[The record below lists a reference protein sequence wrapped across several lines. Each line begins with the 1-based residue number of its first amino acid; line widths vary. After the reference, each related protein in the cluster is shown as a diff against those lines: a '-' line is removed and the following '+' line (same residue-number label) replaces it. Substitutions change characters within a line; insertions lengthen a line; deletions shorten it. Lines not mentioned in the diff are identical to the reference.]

1 MHDTS
6 TPVHRITCAIKRDR
20 NHDLAKLLPKF
31 GIQSVLIKSG
41 RSVRH
46 RRYARLF
53 GLPGYT
59 ERLDDSPV
67 DLYQFRIAPELSEA
81 AIRGL
86 ADTLHLNLPG
96 RGTIY
101 AQACQ
106 TFMDIPN
113 VRVDSLDSTDHRL
126 PGVLKNLSV
135 ITCIMSMSGSGEELA
150 KLALELGTGVP
161 IISFGL
167 GVGLRDR
174 LGLLR
179 ITVPAEK
186 EVVRLLVPAC
196 DGEGLMRLLIE
207 KGHLNRPGK
216 GFIYCSEVLYGL
228 LDTAISVG
236 PQKHAATMEQVV
248 AAIDALEANT
258 AWRRRFPELELGAR
272 FNLQLKHDEI
282 TIVCRE
288 EVAEQYVE
296 AAMGAGAGAATNT
309 HLQRV
314 AFDNTEG
321 GARECYTFVV
331 RHSITERVL
340 EALRQASNKTD
351 VKLECLEVQPVEFS
365 FAYRAG
371 G

>member
-1 MHDTS
+1 MRDTA
-6 TPVHRITCAIKRDR
+6 TTIHRITCAIKRDR
-20 NHDLAKLLPKF
+20 NHELTKLLPKF
-31 GIQSVLIKSG
+31 GIQSMLIKSG

-67 DLYQFRIAPELSEA
+67 DLYQFRVAPATSEA
-81 AIRGL
+81 TVQGL
-86 ADTLHLNLPG
+86 ADALHLNLPG

-101 AQACQ
+101 AQECQ
-106 TFMDIPN
+106 TFMDPAN
-113 VRVDSLDSTDHRL
+113 TCPASPASTDHRL
-126 PGVLKNLSV
+126 PGVLKNLSA

-186 EVVRLLVPAC
+186 EIVRLLVPAC
-196 DGEGLMRLLIE
+196 DAEGLTRLLIE

-258 AWRRRFPELELGAR
+258 AWRRRFPELELDAK
-272 FNLQLKHDEI
+272 FHLQLKHDEI

-288 EVAEQYVE
+288 EMAEQYVE
-296 AAMGAGAGAATNT
+296 AAMEAGAGAAINT
-309 HLQRV
+309 HLQSV
-314 AFDNTEG
+314 KFDNTEG

-331 RHSITERVL
+331 RHSITARVL
-340 EALRQASNKTD
+340 EALRQTSNKADT
-351 VKLECLEVQPVEFS
+351 KLECLEVQPVEFS

-371 G
+371 N